1 MDGRA
6 ADIVCAGQISEE
18 SRCTVHLGCI
28 TYVKNIN
35 TGGHSA
41 SSGKAKKAR
50 PEHHNL
56 YSTRETWML
65 DRPQNPGEAA
75 DMQMLTRE
83 KKGEKRL
90 IILRWSRSRFTN
102 QNDHHPPGDRERP
115 GRPVDRH
122 KGIKRRGRPELYRE
136 REV

>member
-90 IILRWSRSRFTN
+90 IILGWNRSRFTN
-102 QNDHHPPGDRERP
+102 QNEAPPT
-115 GRPVDRH
+115 GRQRASRAASGLTQRN
-122 KGIKRRGRPELYRE
+122 KKE
-136 REV
+136 REARTL